1 MSYICCCISILR
13 LKINNRFKAHVHL
26 DSDNVAINFKMIWN
40 YLVLIVKRQIN
51 KLISNNN
58 FGNKVAKKLLEIQ
71 YKNNVAREVFSH
83 YKI

>member
-13 LKINNRFKAHVHL
+13 LKKTNRFKGHVHL
-26 DSDNVAINFKMIWN
+26 DSDNVAINSKKIWN

>member
-13 LKINNRFKAHVHL
+13 LKKTNRFKEHVHL
-26 DSDNVAINFKMIWN
+26 DSDNVAINSKKIWN

-58 FGNKVAKKLLEIQ
+58 FGNKVVKKLLETQ
-71 YKNNVAREVFSH
+71 YKNNVARDFFSH